1 MSESQ
6 YWASANVGID
16 FSFGDELELTLGAYG
31 GLVFFGFPDSGS
43 EDSGTI
49 SSAQQQQITDLLP
62 AGVSYSDF
70 ESKYNE
76 FFGAEDQLSD
86 TAFGLN
92 GRLRLSL
99 EYHIAPAFSIGV
111 QGSAGYHIITSGEEA
126 ASGLKSKSID
136 AFVASQSI
144 PDASVKAELKS
155 GLKEA
160 LGAEEVNVD
169 DLKGINYSA
178 GAFVSL
184 SF

>member
-1 MSESQ
+1 M
-6 YWASANVGID
+6 
-16 FSFGDELELTLGAYG
+16 
-31 GLVFFGFPDSGS
+31 
-43 EDSGTI
+43 
-49 SSAQQQQITDLLP
+49 
-62 AGVSYSDF
+62 DF

-76 FFGAEDQLSD
+76 VFGAEDQLSD
-86 TAFGLN
+86 TAFGVN

-99 EYHIAPAFSIGV
+99 EYHIATAFSIGV
-111 QGSAGYHIITSGEEA
+111 QGSAGYHFITSGEEA

-169 DLKGINYSA
+169 DLKGVNYSA